1 MGKVFY
7 HGIKDWYDPY
17 TSILKILEI
26 IESGG
31 LKSRRLQNKT
41 SSLGFNGNDYIS
53 VCERKKDEE
62 YGKYSNNAFYNYIV
76 FRFCFIISHSIE
88 ALPIQ
93 YIDCQK
99 FASFAEAKEYMRSYP
114 NVRFSDMFDEWQVKD
129 EISLSDIVGIGLP
142 VHKILNYIKHGPKKE
157 LFKYNLDRL
166 YSIAKALN
174 WIIINTDT
182 LYMEDKLIEYLNID
196 EEKKKTL

>member
-1 MGKVFY
+1 MEKVFY
-7 HGIKDWYDPY
+7 HGIKEFYDPY
-17 TSILKILEI
+17 TSILKLLEI

-53 VCERKKDEE
+53 VCERKNDEE
-62 YGKYSNNAFYNYIV
+62 YSKYSNNAFYNYIV

-99 FASFAEAKEYMRSYP
+99 FDSFAEANEYVRSFP
-114 NVRFSDMFDEWQVKD
+114 TIRFSDMFDEWQVKD

-142 VHKILNYIKHGPKKE
+142 VHKILNYIRNGSEKE
-157 LFKYNLDRL
+157 LFKYNLGRL
-166 YSIAKALN
+166 YSIVEALN
-174 WIIINTDT
+174 WIIVNTDT
-182 LYMEDKLIEYLNID
+182 LYMEDKFIEYLNIE
-196 EEKKKTL
+196 EEKKKIL